1 MNFLKNSGFRGIDK
15 NKYQVLLVCTGN
27 TCRTPMAE
35 GILKAR
41 LAEQGAQMVHVK
53 SAGIGAMDGMPAS
66 FIGVSVSRMHNVN
79 IMHHRSQQVTKK
91 LMDKS
96 DLVLVMAE
104 NHMNYMHEK
113 FPQHLHKVHLLKN
126 FGNDDPPED
135 PNVFDPIGSDAEIY
149 EEVFLGLE
157 VEMDRITSMLI
168 NSSMDKMG

>member
-1 MNFLKNSGFRGIDK
+1 MNFLNKSGFRGIDK
-15 NKYQVLLVCTGN
+15 NKYQVLLICTGN

-35 GILKAR
+35 GILKKL

-66 FIGVSVSRMHNVN
+66 FIGVSVSRMHEVN

-104 NHMNYMHEK
+104 NHMNYMREK
-113 FPQHLHKVHLLKN
+113 FPQHMNKVHLLKN
-126 FGNDDPPED
+126 FENDDPPED
-135 PNVFDPIGSDAEIY
+135 PNVFDPIGGDAELY

-157 VEMDRITSMLI
+157 EEMKRITTHII